1 MSDWK
6 SFLGLANRARK
17 IISGEE
23 LVLKEVRSG
32 KAKLV
37 LLSEDASVNTT
48 KRITDKTTYYNV
60 PMRKV
65 ENRQQ
70 LGHAIGRDERVV
82 VAVLDEG
89 FAKKL
94 RSMLDTNYRGEG
106 MSKIRVHEYAKKH
119 NISSKDLMTK
129 LKEMNIEVS
138 NHMTMLDD
146 EVVNKLDNEYQAE
159 KPSVADEFEVEEKV
173 VRSKK
178 NSNKKKKKAKET
190 KTSVKRTLLEDNK
203 HKL

>member
-1 MSDWK
+1 MEIV
-6 SFLGLANRARK
+6 LGLANRARK

-89 FAKKL
+89 FAK
-94 RSMLDTNYRGEG
+94 SCVACSIQITGGEG
-106 MSKIRVHEYAKKH
+106 MSKIRVHEYAK
-119 NISSKDLMTK
+119 NIIS
-129 LKEMNIEVS
+129 
-138 NHMTMLDD
+138 
-146 EVVNKLDNEYQAE
+146 Q
-159 KPSVADEFEVEEKV
+159 
-173 VRSKK
+173 
-178 NSNKKKKKAKET
+178 
-190 KTSVKRTLLEDNK
+190 VKIL
-203 HKL
+203 